1 MANISF
7 GYDEA
12 DIVGTMEFDNGAA
25 DLQSMGG
32 ISIDVFFEGFADN
45 IEWADDDYDHDDGT
59 PPLTL

>member
-12 DIVGTMEFDNGAA
+12 DIVGTMEFDDGAV

-32 ISIDVFFEGFADN
+32 ISIDNFFEDFANN
-45 IEWADDDYDHDDGT
+45 IE
-59 PPLTL
+59 